1 MYKKIFLLLIL
12 IISVS
17 ACDYT
22 AVHSNKENE
31 IEIKITETTGDTEIN
46 NYISKE
52 LKRKS
57 KSSSEKIQIKIN
69 SNFSKRILAKDT
81 KSFAT
86 DYELKVIGNFEMK
99 KNNKSQSFT
108 IIEKFRYK
116 NLNDNYEQ
124 NNYEEMIKRNLA
136 KTIVSK
142 LNLRINNFKW

>member
-22 AVHSNKENE
+22 AVHLIRNE

-57 KSSSEKIQIKIN
+57 KSSSEKYN
-69 SNFSKRILAKDT
+69 
-81 KSFAT
+81 
-86 DYELKVIGNFEMK
+86 
-99 KNNKSQSFT
+99 
-108 IIEKFRYK
+108 
-116 NLNDNYEQ
+116 
-124 NNYEEMIKRNLA
+124 
-136 KTIVSK
+136 
-142 LNLRINNFKW
+142 

>member
-31 IEIKITETTGDTEIN
+31 IEIKITDTTGDTEIN

-81 KSFAT
+81 KA
-86 DYELKVIGNFEMK
+86 LLLIMN
-99 KNNKSQSFT
+99 
-108 IIEKFRYK
+108 
-116 NLNDNYEQ
+116 
-124 NNYEEMIKRNLA
+124 
-136 KTIVSK
+136 
-142 LNLRINNFKW
+142 